1 MGAFNSAVITK
12 KGNALLAK
20 VVAGVIKLEFTK
32 IAVSADTLSGD
43 LASKTG
49 IGTIKQIAKVAS
61 IIKQNNASTKVS
73 ASFSNETLTEGY
85 YVRSIGLY
93 ATDPDEGEILY
104 SISVADESTA
114 TADWMPPYNGIGVSS
129 LMVDLVTAVANA
141 SSVNLD
147 VDPTALATVAQIMEV
162 NEHLTALDNSIT
174 VTTEKTLNGSVA
186 GGLKINKVCGKCEQ
200 GADPTPE
207 VPQEIK
213 SVEVSDISAYGKNRL
228 KNTANSCTTNG
239 VTFTVNEDGS
249 VTADG
254 TATAS
259 AVLHLNETSIENLH
273 IGEYIPSGITGVR
286 ITHRDGTIYYLN
298 KPFTVDDTVVEVAP
312 FISIEGGVTVNSLV
326 FKPMIRN
333 ASIENDTYEP
343 YMGNSVTLSQPIT
356 LNGIGEVMD
365 ELTPVGV
372 VRKFAKVVLDGSE
385 SWGVFNTDEADTY
398 RRKTTSF
405 VEKIKGAGLVMS
417 DKYLAKTS
425 LLLISFM
432 LFASGAIYYGYLEQ
446 SNENIVFT
454 VLQGVAILL
463 SGVYII
469 FTKTKAKDIFFNSYL
484 AVSVLC
490 IFVFLAVSFSFP
502 KTYYS
507 DNSKVEVFKA
517 VMKII
522 AVIANI
528 LLMISG
534 AREKKL
540 ASINIGF
547 TSVAALALL
556 FVYQSGLSMIAN
568 GFLLL
573 IFGGVLLAINFRL
586 SRKNAKKDMA
596 VINEEVADNDTES

>member
-425 LLLISFM
+425 TETYLRKEGISVDLNKNVIIYDADFITSDSSAWIAYLGENPVTFLYELDKPTVEPLPVADQVALHSLVGYDKITCLGTNSTVDPVIEAEYGTNKMGAHTLTGLLT
-432 LFASGAIYYGYLEQ
+432 AQ
-446 SNENIVFT
+446 RNE
-454 VLQGVAILL
+454 L
-463 SGVYII
+463 
-469 FTKTKAKDIFFNSYL
+469 
-484 AVSVLC
+484 
-490 IFVFLAVSFSFP
+490 
-502 KTYYS
+502 
-507 DNSKVEVFKA
+507 
-517 VMKII
+517 
-522 AVIANI
+522 
-528 LLMISG
+528 
-534 AREKKL
+534 KL
-540 ASINIGF
+540 AEL
-547 TSVAALALL
+547 TSTLA
-556 FVYQSGLSMIAN
+556 QA
-568 GFLLL
+568 
-573 IFGGVLLAINFRL
+573 
-586 SRKNAKKDMA
+586 
-596 VINEEVADNDTES
+596 